1 MEIVARSARDI
12 GEIVMEKEKLK
23 PTTPVKEAAAAEK
36 IDKADAERRMPTF
49 SPNIIGAIADEVS
62 RTLISRLPGVM
73 RARARRKP
81 TKKAK
86 KIENAI
92 FLDTSAIID
101 GRIFDVIYTGILNG
115 VVVITP
121 HILLE
126 LKHLADTQNTVKR
139 VRGRKGLEAL
149 EKLRK
154 AKQMKVMVLPEETSK
169 QPEKEHIEVDEQL
182 IKAAKYH
189 KGKIIT
195 CDYNLEKKANIENV
209 TAINMNGL
217 ANSLKAVAV
226 PGESLHVKI
235 AHLGKDKTQGVGYLD
250 DGTMIVVEE
259 GSTAL
264 NKELDV
270 VISRII
276 QTATGRILF
285 AKRI

>member
-1 MEIVARSARDI
+1 
-12 GEIVMEKEKLK
+12 MEKEKTK
-23 PTTPVKEAAAAEK
+23 PVEEKVKVEPVAEK
-36 IDKADAERRMPTF
+36 TDKAEADRRLPTF

-62 RTLISRLPGVM
+62 KTLISRLPGVM
-73 RARARRKP
+73 RSRARKK
-81 TKKAK
+81 TVKKAK

-101 GRIFDVIYTGILNG
+101 GRIFDVIYTGLLNG
-115 VVVITP
+115 VIVITP

-149 EKLRK
+149 EQLRK
-154 AKQMKVMVLPEETSK
+154 AKQIKVMVLSEEQT
-169 QPEKEHIEVDEQL
+169 KEPVKEGAEVDELL
-182 IKAAKYH
+182 IKAAKYN

-195 CDYNLEKKANIENV
+195 CDYNLEKKASIENV
-209 TAINMNGL
+209 TAINMNAL

-259 GSTAL
+259 GSTEL
-264 NKELDV
+264 MKEIDV
-270 VISRII
+270 VVSRII